1 MSCTVLDDIP
11 VAIIFR
17 GGVGA
22 RERLAALATT
32 TWHDTGSEGGRDIDV
47 EIVRGMLDGL
57 ASCLPGKAD
66 PRNRSGDKW
75 CVIAWATGAILA

>member
-32 TWHDTGSEGGRDIDV
+32 TWRDTGSEGGRDVDK
-47 EIVRGMLDGL
+47 EIVRRMLMAWLFVYVD
-57 ASCLPGKAD
+57 KAD
-66 PRNRSGDKW
+66 PGNRS
-75 CVIAWATGAILA
+75 AR